1 MTTWLALDIGER
13 RIGLAAGSDE
23 AGLARPAGIITRH
36 RKSEEFAAIVRAA
49 AETSAERLLVG
60 LPYNMD
66 GSEGAQAKRVRNY
79 IRALLRQVAFP
90 VVFWDERLS
99 SFEADAIVA
108 ELGGRRRHP
117 HNDAIAAATILQAY
131 FDARRREQTGE
142 SLTPFVDRDG
152 MTTDTT
158 VDLSSPITDL

>member
-23 AGLARPAGIITRH
+23 AGLARPVGIITRH
-36 RKSEEFAAIVRAA
+36 RKSEEFTVIARAA
-49 AETSAERLLVG
+49 AAAGADHLLVG

-66 GSEGAQAKRVRNY
+66 GSEGPQAKRVRNY
-79 IRALLRQVAFP
+79 TRALVRQAPLP

-117 HNDAIAAATILQAY
+117 HNDAIAAATILQSY
-131 FDARRREQTGE
+131 FDARRR
-142 SLTPFVDRDG
+142 
-152 MTTDTT
+152 
-158 VDLSSPITDL
+158 PIPDHP